1 MLKNN
6 KDFKTTHCYFYK
18 NVKNKT
24 TTIGKINFLRELI
37 LTLRLKKWDLY
48 LCLIQ
53 DSILIR
59 VVDKY
64 AALKLTGGSIYK

>member
-37 LTLRLKKWDLY
+37 LTLRFKKVRSLFMFNSGF
-48 LCLIQ
+48 
-53 DSILIR
+53 DS
-59 VVDKY
+59 Y
-64 AALKLTGGSIYK
+64 